1 MMDALNKIYEALSA
15 DSVIYDAV
23 ENRIKYYEYPDTGA
37 VDKAYII
44 IDPLQPSM
52 PDDYADND
60 WLTEEHL
67 IQIDIWSKSREE
79 KDKLGE
85 RIRMVMKNIG
95 FYQSGGGIDEY
106 DKDVKIY
113 RDARRYLG
121 KFYRNDI

>member
-23 ENRIKYYEYPDTGA
+23 ENRIKYYDYPETA
-37 VDKAYII
+37 TVDKAYII
-44 IDPLQPSM
+44 IDPLQPPM

>member
-23 ENRIKYYEYPDTGA
+23 ENRIKYYEYPETGA
-37 VDKAYII
+37 VDKAHII

-52 PDDYADND
+52 PDDFADND

-85 RIRMVMKNIG
+85 RIRMVMKKIG

>member
-1 MMDALNKIYEALSA
+1 MLRL
-15 DSVIYDAV
+15 
-23 ENRIKYYEYPDTGA
+23 RIVSSITNTPRLVT

-44 IDPLQPSM
+44 IDPLQPPM

-85 RIRMVMKNIG
+85 RIQNCNEKHRVLPK
-95 FYQSGGGIDEY
+95 
-106 DKDVKIY
+106 
-113 RDARRYLG
+113 RRRY
-121 KFYRNDI
+121 